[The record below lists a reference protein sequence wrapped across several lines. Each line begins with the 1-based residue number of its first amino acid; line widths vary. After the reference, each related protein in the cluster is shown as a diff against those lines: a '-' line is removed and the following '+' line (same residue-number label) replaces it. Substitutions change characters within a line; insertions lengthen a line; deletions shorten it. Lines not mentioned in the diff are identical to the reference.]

1 MVQFVREML
10 CFIFI
15 SIKKHK
21 ELSLDVKNEINN
33 LMKMDKNKIDG
44 PLD

>member
-1 MVQFVREML
+1 ML
-10 CFIFI
+10 CFICT
-15 SIKKHK
+15 SINTHK
-21 ELSLDVKNEINN
+21 ELSLDEDDKNAINN